1 MKYILFLLILTSK
14 CTFGQLNVSYFPW
27 QNMLGLTKT
36 FPKSFALDYKL
47 ETNSFFNN
55 MNMELSA
62 RRYHMFNTTIDHA
75 DYLEIFNKSIC
86 HYGIGLAFNPNNFR
100 SNVKTI
106 NGYYL
111 DLGIRWIIPKREFL
125 AIVLECSPYVNQSFT
140 NGNLRTRLG
149 LAYRITK

>member
-1 MKYILFLLILTSK
+1 MKYILFLLILASK

-27 QNMLGLTKT
+27 HNMLGLTQK
-36 FPKSFALDYKL
+36 FPYNFALDYKL

-55 MNMELSA
+55 MNMEFGA
-62 RRYHMFNTTIDHA
+62 RRYILINEVIDREDYGKNFN
-75 DYLEIFNKSIC
+75 NSIC
-86 HYGIGLAFNPNNFR
+86 HYGFGIAFNPNNYR
-100 SNVKTI
+100 SNINTI

-111 DLGIRWIIPKREFL
+111 DFGVRWSIPKREFL
-125 AIVLECSPYVNQSFT
+125 AIVLECSPYVNQGFT